1 MLRMLGKE
9 EEATPTLT
17 AWLSSSPCPAPRNAP
32 DGIGAKDRR
41 EVSNQRPRPNL
52 GPPRPFPGEPLPQ
65 RVGGGGEGREMETGL
80 GAAPLPLPL
89 PGQAAFVPGGAVAR
103 HL

>member
-9 EEATPTLT
+9 EEATQTLT
-17 AWLSSSPCPAPRNAP
+17 AWLSFSPCPAPRNAP
-32 DGIGAKDRR
+32 DGIRAKDRR
-41 EVSNQRPRPNL
+41 EVSNQRPCPNL
-52 GPPRPFPGEPLPQ
+52 GPPRPLPGEPLP
-65 RVGGGGEGREMETGL
+65 RGWGVEGRELETGL
-80 GAAPLPLPL
+80 GAAPHPLPL